1 MRRVE
6 WPVKTWYGGDRKGQE
21 ARWFAGTP
29 ARKEYNMK
37 TVCKVAA
44 IVCMVAIFGQVG
56 RCDAGEIGMLA
67 CLAGIILWSMLGA
80 LFLAL
85 TGWLEHV
92 R

>member
-1 MRRVE
+1 
-6 WPVKTWYGGDRKGQE
+6 
-21 ARWFAGTP
+21 
-29 ARKEYNMK
+29 MK

-56 RCDAGEIGMLA
+56 LCDAGDVGLLA
-67 CLAGIILWSMLGA
+67 CLAGVILWSMLGA
-80 LFLAL
+80 FFLAL

>member
-1 MRRVE
+1 MVRRDAC
-6 WPVKTWYGGDRKGQE
+6 PKGVQ
-21 ARWFAGTP
+21 
-29 ARKEYNMK
+29 MK

-56 RCDAGEIGMLA
+56 RCDAGDIGLLA
-67 CLAGIILWSMLGA
+67 CLAGIILWSA
-80 LFLAL
+80 LLVLCLAL

>member
-1 MRRVE
+1 
-6 WPVKTWYGGDRKGQE
+6 
-21 ARWFAGTP
+21 
-29 ARKEYNMK
+29 MK

-56 RCDAGEIGMLA
+56 RCDTGDIGVLA
-67 CLAGIILWSMLGA
+67 CLAGIVLWSVPLA
-80 LFLAL
+80 LCLAL

>member
-1 MRRVE
+1 
-6 WPVKTWYGGDRKGQE
+6 
-21 ARWFAGTP
+21 
-29 ARKEYNMK
+29 MK

-56 RCDAGEIGMLA
+56 RCDTGDIDVLA
-67 CLAGIILWSMLGA
+67 CLAGIVLWSMLGA
-80 LFLAL
+80 IFLAL

>member
-1 MRRVE
+1 
-6 WPVKTWYGGDRKGQE
+6 
-21 ARWFAGTP
+21 
-29 ARKEYNMK
+29 MK

-56 RCDAGEIGMLA
+56 RCDAGDIGLLA
-67 CLAGIILWSMLGA
+67 CLAGMVLRSA
-80 LFLAL
+80 LLVLCLAL

>member
-1 MRRVE
+1 
-6 WPVKTWYGGDRKGQE
+6 
-21 ARWFAGTP
+21 
-29 ARKEYNMK
+29 MK

-56 RCDAGEIGMLA
+56 RCDAGDIGVLT
-67 CLAGIILWSMLGA
+67 CLAGMVLWSMLGA
-80 LFLAL
+80 IFLAL

>member
-1 MRRVE
+1 
-6 WPVKTWYGGDRKGQE
+6 
-21 ARWFAGTP
+21 
-29 ARKEYNMK
+29 MK

-56 RCDAGEIGMLA
+56 RWDAGEIGVLA
-67 CLAGIILWSMLGA
+67 CLAGIILWSMLVA

>member
-1 MRRVE
+1 
-6 WPVKTWYGGDRKGQE
+6 
-21 ARWFAGTP
+21 
-29 ARKEYNMK
+29 MK

-56 RCDAGEIGMLA
+56 RWDGGDIGLLA
-67 CLAGIILWSMLGA
+67 CLAGILLWGMLGA
-80 LFLAL
+80 FFLAL

>member
-1 MRRVE
+1 MAGQNLIRWRQERTGSAVVRRDAC
-6 WPVKTWYGGDRKGQE
+6 PKGVQ
-21 ARWFAGTP
+21 
-29 ARKEYNMK
+29 MK

-56 RCDAGEIGMLA
+56 RCDTGDIDVLA
-67 CLAGIILWSMLGA
+67 CLAGIVLWSMLGA